1 MSETGRCGFSRP
13 CPSHRCCS
21 CHLDGDGGWWPSGE
35 AATYLRTGTAVV
47 FIIPSCRE
55 SVPKPSSLQW
65 QRWCPRRASIPT
77 GARHE
82 TSPPNTIYRP
92 VGSRGVAMKSRT
104 TVSPREAWTG
114 PLAAESCDA
123 MPWDSARPCHPLVAI
138 HVGLLGRSAS
148 PVQSQ
153 AQWTDIPRILSP
165 FGRGCVL
172 FLGIGVLQPRLH
184 SSATSISNFW

>member
-1 MSETGRCGFSRP
+1 M
-13 CPSHRCCS
+13 
-21 CHLDGDGGWWPSGE
+21 
-35 AATYLRTGTAVV
+35 
-47 FIIPSCRE
+47 
-55 SVPKPSSLQW
+55 PKPSSLQW

-153 AQWTDIPRILSP
+153 AHWTDIPRILSP

-172 FLGIGVLQPRLH
+172 FLGIGVLQPRPR
-184 SSATSISNFW
+184 SSVTSISSFGETEMQAFIRRFLMYYGIYRRYPLGRLPSLRNAWRITRDGSAAPLRS